1 MSILKN
7 ENVLI
12 RSLLCLIVLFSLQAE
27 AEAVE
32 VFLPHVKVKRGNT
45 FTVPIMIDQVDNVAG
60 VKLILTYDPDLLHFK
75 EGHKTPK
82 SQSMMHIIND
92 KKPGRLIIV
101 MASAKGIGGK
111 DFALLQLTFQAMQ
124 QEASNREVKLDI
136 VEAQIMSDQLKEAP
150 CRVKSGVIK
159 IE

>member
-1 MSILKN
+1 MLILKN
-7 ENVLI
+7 KNVVIRYLI
-12 RSLLCLIVLFSLQAE
+12 CLIVLFSLQTE
-27 AEAVE
+27 ADAVE
-32 VFLPHVKVKRGNT
+32 LFLPHIKVKKGNT
-45 FTVPIMIDQVDNVAG
+45 FTIPVMIDQADNIAG

-111 DFALLQLTFQAMQ
+111 DFALLQLTFQAMP
-124 QEASNREVKLDI
+124 QEASNREIKLDI

-150 CRVKSGVIK
+150 CRIKSGVIK